1 MVNNKRYNI
10 HVIKF
15 QRKGGKNADVEK
27 IFEKIMAGNFISL
40 AKERLEKLNETE
52 TGLTQRNYV

>member
-1 MVNNKRYNI
+1 
-10 HVIKF
+10 
-15 QRKGGKNADVEK
+15 
-27 IFEKIMAGNFISL
+27 MAGNFISL